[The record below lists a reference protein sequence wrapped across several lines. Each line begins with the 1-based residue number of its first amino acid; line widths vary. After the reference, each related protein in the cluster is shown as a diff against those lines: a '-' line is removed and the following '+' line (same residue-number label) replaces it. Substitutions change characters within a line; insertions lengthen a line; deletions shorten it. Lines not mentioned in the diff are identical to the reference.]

1 MPKVLCIISLVISA
15 LVFLLF
21 TLDLIMGIPFGGTGD
36 GIMGHLGI
44 MFGAAVIATFS
55 VLTIP
60 ECR

>member
-1 MPKVLCIISLVISA
+1 MPKLLCIISLIISA

-21 TLDLIMGIPFGGTGD
+21 TLDLIAKIPFGGSSGL
-36 GIMGHLGI
+36 MGHLGI

>member
-1 MPKVLCIISLVISA
+1 MSKLLCIFSLVISA

-21 TLDLIMGIPFGGTGD
+21 TLDLIMGIPFGSSAGGT
-36 GIMGHLGI
+36 MGHLGI

-60 ECR
+60 ECW

>member
-1 MPKVLCIISLVISA
+1 MSKLLCIISLVISA

-21 TLDLIMGIPFGGTGD
+21 TLDLIVGIPFSGSGGL
-36 GIMGHLGI
+36 MGHLGI
-44 MFGAAVIATFS
+44 MFGAAVVATFS

>member
-1 MPKVLCIISLVISA
+1 MLCIISLVISA

-21 TLDLIMGIPFGGTGD
+21 TLDLIAGIPFGGNG
-36 GIMGHLGI
+36 GLVGHLGI
-44 MFGAAVIATFS
+44 MFGAAVIGTFS